1 MGKAGRI
8 LVDERY
14 AFFHDNCRFY
24 LGKPCGHQESV
35 NDSVRVATLCSH
47 LPPYSSPLPFSST
60 AISHSSRPSSSFVHC
75 FALLLCIHLLVV
87 VLIFFPSLQAALPLP
102 SLFRIPHLLL
112 LLQRF
117 VAMMSVSRLS
127 FNQMFDRFCLR
138 KLKNEVKPYSIFDT
152 VTDYHALFLFHR

>member
-8 LVDERY
+8 LVDERN

-60 AISHSSRPSSSFVHC
+60 AVSHSSRPSSSFVHC

-87 VLIFFPSLQAALPLP
+87 VLIFFSFPPGRSSSSVPFSHSPSPSLTLAVRYDDVHIQ
-102 SLFRIPHLLL
+102 
-112 LLQRF
+112 
-117 VAMMSVSRLS
+117 
-127 FNQMFDRFCLR
+127 
-138 KLKNEVKPYSIFDT
+138 T
-152 VTDYHALFLFHR
+152 VFQSNV